1 MNQKYLQ
8 GLASDMAGAS
18 SAVFFEAT
26 PENIAAFLMQHQ
38 AADLSAIGTA
48 DGRTFLTART
58 GFIDVCPDQEYLIKT
73 LLPIYSKVQMGIAPV
88 PPLKTVPKSVAASEE
103 CPRPDW
109 NYLRWEGCSDQKYQ
123 DILSGKFLL
132 GLPGQEETVS
142 MEVQVRSYFNAC
154 KLALE
159 LVDWSS
165 GEPESWGHLTVNL
178 GIPMEKDC
186 AFVDVNNFGTGILA
200 WIEKNG
206 LGKPTG
212 RIHRSGFVEYPEYR
226 FDAGRLKELDE
237 YGYQKHSQ
245 RYDVANR
252 PPHQKKNGQER

>member
-58 GFIDVCPDQEYLIKT
+58 GLIDVCPDQEYLIQK

-88 PPLKTVPKSVAASEE
+88 PPLKTVSKSVAASEE

-178 GIPMEKDC
+178 GSPVRAVPWGVGSLPEGQPPAKPCGSMSGRRRPGPGGRGE
-186 AFVDVNNFGTGILA
+186 AAGGVRGPGTEGVYPDA
-200 WIEKNG
+200 AQGEG
-206 LGKPTG
+206 L
-212 RIHRSGFVEYPEYR
+212 E
-226 FDAGRLKELDE
+226 
-237 YGYQKHSQ
+237 
-245 RYDVANR
+245 
-252 PPHQKKNGQER
+252 